1 MVDRR
6 DTQYSGSADV
16 TGYNS
21 GGVGVAAGGG
31 AYWSG
36 AHGGAAYTV
45 GDIVTALKNRGI
57 LQEDL

>member
-6 DTQYSGSADV
+6 DTQYSGTADV
-16 TGYNS
+16 TGFMS
-21 GGVGVAAGGG
+21 GGLTTQATDSAT
-31 AYWSG
+31 WSG
-36 AHGGAAYTV
+36 AHGTAAYTV